1 MQCGESELYSPPG
14 KPSREGVYNTK
25 RMQAIQGRVF
35 KFGDNINSDI
45 IIPGRYLIY
54 IDRERLGQHAFE
66 MLGEGF
72 SARLRTFDI
81 LVAGRNF
88 GCGSAREQAATAIQ
102 GLGIKAVVACS
113 FARTFYRNAINDGLP
128 IVECPEIYEAVQEGD
143 EIRIDLAQGRIEH
156 GGKQYSF
163 PKMPDSVRRILELG
177 GLAEYLKTQLRP
189 APQ

>member
-1 MQCGESELYSPPG
+1 MES
-14 KPSREGVYNTK
+14 V
-25 RMQAIQGRVF
+25 IQGRAC

-54 IDRERLGQHAFE
+54 IDAQKLSEHAFE
-66 MLGEGF
+66 VLGKEYP
-72 SARLRTFDI
+72 AKLRNFQI

-128 IVECPEIYEAVQEGD
+128 IVECPALYPAVEEGD
-143 EIRIDLAQGRIEH
+143 EIRIDLEA
-156 GGKQYSF
+156 GKIAAKGQEFAF
-163 PKMPDSVRRILELG
+163 PQIPEAVRKILELG
-177 GLAEYLKTQLRP
+177 GLAEYLK
-189 APQ
+189 A

>member
-1 MQCGESELYSPPG
+1 MESVIE
-14 KPSREGVYNTK
+14 
-25 RMQAIQGRVF
+25 GRVY

-54 IDRERLGQHAFE
+54 IDRERLAQHAFE

-72 SARLRTFDI
+72 ADKLRTFDI

-102 GLGIKAVVACS
+102 GLGIKAVVASS

-128 IVECPEIYEAVQEGD
+128 IMECPALYEAVQEGD
-143 EIRIDLAQGRIEH
+143 RIRIDLEA
-156 GGKQYSF
+156 GKIQLAGNEYTF
-163 PKMPDSVRRILELG
+163 PRMPESVRRILELG
-177 GLAEYLKTQLRP
+177 GLAEYLKTQLQ
-189 APQ
+189 A

>member
-1 MQCGESELYSPPG
+1 MDA
-14 KPSREGVYNTK
+14 T
-25 RMQAIQGRVF
+25 IQGRVY

-54 IDRERLGQHAFE
+54 IDREQLAAHAFE

-72 SARLRTFDI
+72 PAKLRNFDI

-102 GLGIKAVVACS
+102 GLGIKAVVASS

-128 IVECPEIYEAVQEGD
+128 IIECPAIYAAVQEGD
-143 EIRIDLAQGRIEH
+143 EISINLAAGVIRH
-156 GGKQYSF
+156 GQAEYSF
-163 PKMPDSVRRILELG
+163 PKMPESVRKILELG
-177 GLAEYLKTQLRP
+177 GLAAYLKTQLTSGG
-189 APQ
+189 

>member
-1 MQCGESELYSPPG
+1 MESI
-14 KPSREGVYNTK
+14 
-25 RMQAIQGRVF
+25 IQGRVF
-35 KFGDNINSDI
+35 KFGDNINSDV

-54 IDRERLGQHAFE
+54 IDKERLGQHAFE

-72 SARLRTFDI
+72 GAKLRSFDI

-128 IVECPEIYEAVQEGD
+128 IVECPALYSVVAEGD
-143 EIRIDLAQGRIEH
+143 VIQIDLAAGKIHHAGQEH
-156 GGKQYSF
+156 AF
-163 PKMPDSVRRILELG
+163 PKMPDSVRQILELG
-177 GLAEYLKTQLRP
+177 GLAEYLKAQLAEEAHR
-189 APQ
+189 ANEG

>member
-1 MQCGESELYSPPG
+1 MSE
-14 KPSREGVYNTK
+14 
-25 RMQAIQGRVF
+25 IQGRVF

-54 IDRERLGQHAFE
+54 IDRERLAQHAFE
-66 MLGEGF
+66 MLGDGF
-72 SARLRTFDI
+72 PDKLRTFDI

-128 IVECPEIYEAVQEGD
+128 IVECPELYAAVHEGD
-143 EIRIDLAQGRIEH
+143 EIRIDLA
-156 GGKQYSF
+156 GGKIWRRDHEYSF
-163 PKMPDSVRRILELG
+163 PVMAESVRKILELG
-177 GLAEYLKTQLRP
+177 GLAEYLKSQMQGRGGEFS
-189 APQ
+189 

>member
-1 MQCGESELYSPPG
+1 MEA
-14 KPSREGVYNTK
+14 T
-25 RMQAIQGRVF
+25 IQGRVY

-54 IDRERLGQHAFE
+54 IDRERLAQHAFE

-72 SARLRTFDI
+72 PAKLKNFDI

-128 IVECPEIYEAVQEGD
+128 IVECPAIYNAVQEGD
-143 EIRIDLAQGRIEH
+143 EIRIDLAAGIIHHRQTP
-156 GGKQYSF
+156 YAF
-163 PKMPDSVRRILELG
+163 PGIPESVRRILELG
-177 GLAEYLKTQLRP
+177 GLAEYLKAQLHPKSP
-189 APQ
+189 ATGPKT